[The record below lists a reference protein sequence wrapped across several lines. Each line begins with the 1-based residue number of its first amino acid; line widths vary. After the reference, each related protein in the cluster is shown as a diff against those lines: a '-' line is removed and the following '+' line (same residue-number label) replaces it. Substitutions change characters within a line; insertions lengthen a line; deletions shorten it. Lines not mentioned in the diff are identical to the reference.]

1 LTGERR
7 FFQEDEMTVLHLIA
21 AGLAVL
27 AAALLLG
34 YAAWLYFYALRDDEV
49 VRERLRQ
56 VTQ

>member
-1 LTGERR
+1 
-7 FFQEDEMTVLHLIA
+7 MTILYLIA
-21 AGLAVL
+21 AGLLVF

-49 VRERLRQ
+49 LRERLRQ